1 MKIFLD
7 DLRPVPD
14 EFDLVFRS
22 GKAMLKYLKE
32 NPNQHYELISFDHDL
47 GENTLTGYDVVKEI
61 VDDLDINFTFD
72 RIQFHTANV
81 VGFRNMYYYLVNAQ
95 IYDLFPPG
103 IIDKNFK
110 DLHKCITD
118 FLGCYIVI

>member
-1 MKIFLD
+1 MKISLD

-22 GKAMLKYLKE
+22 GKAFLEYLKE

-72 RIQFHTANV
+72 RIQFHTANI

-95 IYDLFPPG
+95 IYDLFPSG
-103 IIDKNFK
+103 IIDKELK
-110 DLHKCITD
+110 SYTSI
-118 FLGCYIVI
+118 

>member
-22 GKAMLKYLKE
+22 GKSLLRYLKE

-72 RIQFHTANV
+72 RFQFHTANV

-95 IYDLFPPG
+95 IYDLFPSG
-103 IIDKNFK
+103 IIDKELK
-110 DLHKCITD
+110 S
-118 FLGCYIVI
+118 YISV

>member
-22 GKAMLKYLKE
+22 DKALLKYLKE

-72 RIQFHTANV
+72 RFQFHTANV

-103 IIDKNFK
+103 IIDKNLK
-110 DLHKCITD
+110 T
-118 FLGCYIVI
+118 YTSV

>member
-22 GKAMLKYLKE
+22 GKALLKYLKG

-61 VDDLDINFTFD
+61 VNDSEIKFTFD
-72 RIQFHTANV
+72 IIQFHTANI
-81 VGFRNMYYYLVNAQ
+81 VGFKNMYHYLVNAQ
-95 IYDLFPPG
+95 IYDMLPQG
-103 IIDKNFK
+103 IIDKNLK
-110 DLHKCITD
+110 TYTSI
-118 FLGCYIVI
+118 

>member
-22 GKAMLKYLKE
+22 GRALLKYLKE

-47 GENTLTGYDVVKEI
+47 GENTLTGYDVVK
-61 VDDLDINFTFD
+61 
-72 RIQFHTANV
+72 
-81 VGFRNMYYYLVNAQ
+81 
-95 IYDLFPPG
+95 
-103 IIDKNFK
+103 
-110 DLHKCITD
+110 
-118 FLGCYIVI
+118 

>member
-22 GKAMLKYLKE
+22 GKALLKYLKE

-47 GENTLTGYDVVKEI
+47 GENTLTGYDVVKAI
-61 VDDLDINFTFD
+61 VDDLNINFTFD
-72 RIQFHTANV
+72 RFQFHTANV

-103 IIDKNFK
+103 IIDKNLK
-110 DLHKCITD
+110 T
-118 FLGCYIVI
+118 YTSV